1 MDTLDEAIALIN
13 ANEHGNGTAIF
24 TGSGAA
30 ARRFQSEVD
39 VGMVSTAMRG
49 FLGVYLGRWDGCC
62 VEEASSFHVERG
74 VSCSNQGWIAVAATC
89 WSSASWTA
97 HVDDCFNIDLQ
108 VGINIPIPVPLPF
121 FSFTGGCGT

>member
-39 VGMVSTAMRG
+39 VGMVR
-49 FLGVYLGRWDGCC
+49 RWVPGWLPLELIRRDIWQQ
-62 VEEASSFHVERG
+62 HV
-74 VSCSNQGWIAVAATC
+74 
-89 WSSASWTA
+89 
-97 HVDDCFNIDLQ
+97 
-108 VGINIPIPVPLPF
+108 
-121 FSFTGGCGT
+121 